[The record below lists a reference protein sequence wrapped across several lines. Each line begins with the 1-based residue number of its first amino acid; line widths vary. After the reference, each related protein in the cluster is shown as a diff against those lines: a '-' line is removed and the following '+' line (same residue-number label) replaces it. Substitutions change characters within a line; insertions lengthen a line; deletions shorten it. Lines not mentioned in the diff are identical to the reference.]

1 MTYSLIS
8 LKSSEEGR
16 ILSLVPGV
24 EKNFDQKL
32 SQSERIGR
40 RFLPSDIAG
49 SSRLNLR
56 IFYLLD
62 PPRYNMDCVS
72 CVRFF
77 PLQSGIISF
86 NHWQIGN
93 LSASSMRLVNPAVT
107 INLLLLR
114 SQVCNETPS

>member
-1 MTYSLIS
+1 MTYSLIWQLIS
-8 LKSSEEGR
+8 VRNSASLLIPLKSSEEGR

-72 CVRFF
+72 CVRLL
-77 PLQSGIISF
+77 PLG
-86 NHWQIGN
+86 
-93 LSASSMRLVNPAVT
+93 SAHKLDF
-107 INLLLLR
+107 
-114 SQVCNETPS
+114 